1 MVLMNIVGVLNYR
14 KIERKMKCSSLKY
27 SDKNP
32 RDRSDLPYIIHINS
46 RFFQFLSMHVFY
58 TSKHLLHDEITPCYN
73 SNQYCEKIDRV
84 ENILKTLQSYD
95 QFTIIST
102 TESSDLKPL
111 PSTLTKDFGVE
122 PILEIH
128 SKELYNYLETAF
140 EEWTKRGNV
149 GGIIPS
155 TYPHS
160 RYIPQIN
167 GKY

>member
-1 MVLMNIVGVLNYR
+1 
-14 KIERKMKCSSLKY
+14 MKV
-27 SDKNP
+27 SDT
-32 RDRSDLPYIIHINS
+32 RDRSVHINS
-46 RFFQFLSMHVFY
+46 RCFQFLFPSTMHVFY